1 MTQRGQNSNCF
12 CTHAAMRRHQ
22 GLMIS
27 CDTFLCG
34 PQNLAILDPMT
45 WRLHALV
52 IVEAFGGDEAPGRPK
67 RWLENTAR
75 LHRAR
80 PFEQAQ

>member
-1 MTQRGQNSNCF
+1 LFLQQCGNAP
-12 CTHAAMRRHQ
+12 AARPIDFLRHFFVRP
-22 GLMIS
+22 S
-27 CDTFLCG
+27 K
-34 PQNLAILDPMT
+34 LAILDPMT

-75 LHRAR
+75 LHRAS
-80 PFEQAQ
+80 PFEQAE